1 METAGHTSPMVLKV
15 KVFCCSRVGRD
26 GSLLS
31 RHELDKL
38 VEMIITI
45 IIKGDHEIKMTKLEK
60 VK

>member
-1 METAGHTSPMVLKV
+1 MVLKV